1 MKNLKIN
8 ALQIDLAR
16 QKENLP
22 YIFSYIDFASQ
33 NGYNTLLVYLE
44 NAVRTKSTSFFNED
58 DTYSED
64 EILKI
69 VEYAEKKNIDVIPA
83 LETLDHLEKFMAYP
97 EFKDIG
103 EDNCQALGRDFHN
116 KDTCGCVCNSK
127 FYQLVDTYT
136 TEVSALF
143 KSKYLHV
150 GLDEPFYF
158 TACDKCQ
165 ERIKNGESAKK
176 LFFDHVV
183 HMHELCTSLGKRMMM
198 WDDFFEY
205 FDVVS
210 ELPKDIVMCNW
221 NYMFMADQP
230 LGHWVNRIAKDWFA
244 MYDKLGIDY
253 IYCTNVHRAS
263 STYAMDSFYDYAKRY
278 NPLGSL
284 STAWER
290 STDFYLG
297 AYPGIAYWGRLI
309 AGKITKEQK
318 IDVYTEILDGNREI
332 AELISSLNIVDAGG
346 YGQIT
351 EKCETDYLIKRIY
364 RDSLAYALPKFKQA
378 IDAMKDGRAKDIII
392 NVYLH
397 VFDQYLKLLMQR
409 SAVDYFEGGDRKKIL
424 NTVSYVKNGYRE
436 IKDKLTNLWPK
447 YRDGIKSS
455 ENSFELQYANIEQNL
470 EENYKKVQEDKEFG
484 ILYVELML
492 PEGYGTPRSKVQ
504 IEYEDGEIA
513 TVYNGILKH
522 SIVSFEFGGCFQ
534 YRFAIKM
541 KKIKKLIF
549 TALGEGCTYPTFFRY
564 SIGKNIYVIDT
575 VKKLYGN
582 VINED
587 KLLRNDS
594 RFAEMG
600 YDDGVAHALDI
611 TLCKVESA
619 IEVTFKEFV

>member
-1 MKNLKIN
+1 MKKLKLN
-8 ALQIDLAR
+8 VLQIDLAR

-22 YIFSYIDFASQ
+22 YIFSYIDFASE
-33 NGYNTLLVYLE
+33 NGYNALLMYLE

-58 DTYSED
+58 DTYSEE
-64 EILKI
+64 EILQI
-69 VEYAEKKNIDVIPA
+69 IEYAEKKKIEVIPA

-97 EFKDIG
+97 EFDGIG
-103 EDNCQALGRDFHN
+103 EDNCVELGRGFHD
-116 KDTCGCVCNSK
+116 KDTCGCVSSPK
-127 FYQLVDTYT
+127 FYKLVDTYT

-143 KSKYLHV
+143 KSEYLHV

-183 HMHELCTSLGKRMMM
+183 HMHKLCTSLGKRMMM

-205 FDVVS
+205 FDIVS
-210 ELPKDIVMCNW
+210 ELPRDIIMCNW

-253 IYCTNVHRAS
+253 IFCTNIHRAS
-263 STYAMDSFYDYAKRY
+263 STYAMDSFYDYAERY

-284 STAWER
+284 ATAWER

-297 AYPGIAYWGRLI
+297 AYPSIAYWGRLI
-309 AGKITKEQK
+309 SGKITKEEK
-318 IDVYTEILDGNREI
+318 VKVYTEILDGNKEL
-332 AELISSLNIVDAGG
+332 AELISSINVVDAGG

-351 EKCETDYLIKRIY
+351 EKCETDYLIKRMY
-364 RDSLAYALPKFKQA
+364 RDSLFYVLPKIKQS
-378 IDAMKDGRAKDIII
+378 IVVMKDGRAKDIAVGIYCFI
-392 NVYLH
+392 L
-397 VFDQYLKLLMQR
+397 DQYLKLVMQR
-409 SAVDYFEGGDRKKIL
+409 SAVDYFEGKDRKKIL
-424 NTVSYVKNGYRE
+424 DNILYVKNGYKE
-436 IKDKLTNLWPK
+436 IKTNVENLWPK
-447 YRDGIKSS
+447 YRSGIKSAG
-455 ENSFELQYANIEQNL
+455 NSFKLQYAGIEKNL
-470 EENYKKVQEDKEFG
+470 DSIYKKVQDDKEFG

-492 PEGYGTPRSKVQ
+492 PEGYGTPRSRVE
-504 IEYEDGEIA
+504 IEYEDGEVE
-513 TVYNGILKH
+513 TVYDEILKH
-522 SIVSFEFGGCFQ
+522 SIVAFEYGGCFQ

-549 TALGEGCTYPTFFRY
+549 TAKGEGCSYPTYFRY
-564 SIGKNIYVIDT
+564 TIGKDIYVVDT
-575 VKKLYGN
+575 VKKLKGH

-611 TLCKVESA
+611 NLCKVEHA
-619 IEVTFKEFV
+619 IEVTFKELI